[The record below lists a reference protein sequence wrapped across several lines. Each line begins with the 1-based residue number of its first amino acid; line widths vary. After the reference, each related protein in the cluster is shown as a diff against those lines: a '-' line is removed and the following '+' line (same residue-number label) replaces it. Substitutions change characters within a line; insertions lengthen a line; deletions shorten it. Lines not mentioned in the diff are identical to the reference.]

1 MNFFL
6 HKKTGIFL
14 IIFTVISQLN
24 IFTVHAQ
31 GLLNL
36 KPGYTMSCLNLS
48 ETTTP
53 DPNPNM
59 YTGYSGRADGNIYTR
74 YLSGDCKS
82 STTCTLASCY
92 LPMYKK
98 VPQPDKM
105 VCTTFNPQLDMQ
117 YWGHDNTKIPQIAA
131 VKLVNSATNTFPPGS
146 FQGVEARFDLTGGA
160 ESADEDEDEAT
171 NKANKKNTSMH
182 KYDKFYAIGD
192 GKESVAVTAAPTV
205 PAQVNPTA
213 GVGTDNGLKQGILS
227 FTQTFTSTP
236 TITGTITGGPKA
248 CTLIY
253 WDPYGFVF
261 DSDSLEPLDMSM
273 ATVSLLDEQ
282 GVPMTPYNVSQVE
295 IDKLGK
301 YNIFVSKD
309 GRYKLNAEA
318 VTHTFIRQMPNVKYI
333 NLYEKIFLPGDPAF
347 LETSSKPV
355 RMDIPMKSKTTPYIR
370 PLELYTKQI
379 DVSTF
384 NDVLY
389 DLLTVRVTHP
399 LSTIIVTSG
408 GKEVTTNQ
416 KGHFFKSVTDKNGT
430 WQAYLRKDLLTEYG
444 VDIEIRKNPG
454 FYPVSN
460 TPADKPVEIHFNPI
474 LTYIK
479 GIATNAAKQPIANA
493 EVQVR
498 FDTSDDIFSKTKADG
513 AGLFTI
519 SSDKLPPQPYHLVY
533 IDPSTP
539 TILIKQTTTEFVQ
552 NNKEFLEKEKIN
564 LVAGDRKVDR
574 ASQSLKSS
582 NVPTEKPVVQRA
594 TNPYLSS
601 IITVIIILFFL
612 VGGAIFLYISSR
624 KKNGME

>member
-14 IIFTVISQLN
+14 LIFTVVSQLN

-36 KPGYTMSCLNLS
+36 KPGYTMSCINLS

-53 DPNPNM
+53 DPSPDM
-59 YTGYSGRADGNIYTR
+59 YTGYAPNNIYTR

-82 STTCTLASCY
+82 STRCTLASCY
-92 LPMYKK
+92 LPMSNK

-105 VCTTFNPQLDMQ
+105 VCTTFNPTLDMQ
-117 YWGHDNTKIPQIAA
+117 YWGRDNTKIPQIAA
-131 VKLVNSATNTFPPGS
+131 VKLVNSADNTFPPGS
-146 FQGVEARFDLTGGA
+146 FQGVEARFDLTGGI
-160 ESADEDEDEAT
+160 ESAGEEDEGQSQHERRAG
-171 NKANKKNTSMH
+171 TSMH

-192 GKESVAVTAAPTV
+192 GKETVAVTAAPTV
-205 PAQVNPTA
+205 PAQVNPTP
-213 GVGTDNGLKQGILS
+213 GVGSDFGLKQAILS
-227 FTQTFTSTP
+227 FTQAFTSEP
-236 TITGTITGGPKA
+236 TVTGTVTGGPKS

-261 DSDSLEPLDMSM
+261 DSESLEPLDISM

-282 GVPMTPYNVSQVE
+282 GVPITPFNVSQVE

-309 GRYKLNAEA
+309 GRYKLNAVA
-318 VTHTFIRQMPNVKYI
+318 ATHTFTAQMPNVKYSK
-333 NLYEKIFLPGDPAF
+333 LFERIFLPGDPAF

-370 PLELYTKQI
+370 PLEIYTKQI
-379 DVSTF
+379 DTSTF

-399 LSTIIVTSG
+399 LSTITVTSG

-444 VDIEIRKNPG
+444 VDIEIRKNPE

-460 TPADKPVEIHFNPI
+460 TPADEPVVIHFNPI

-498 FDTSDDIFSKTKADG
+498 FDTSDDIFSKTKANA

-519 SSDKLPPQPYHLVY
+519 TSDKLPPQPYHLVY
-533 IDPSTP
+533 IDPSVP
-539 TILIKQTTTEFVQ
+539 TIMIKQTTSEFVQ
-552 NNKEFLEKEKIN
+552 SNKAFLEKEKIN
-564 LVAGDRKVDR
+564 LVVGDKKVNS
-574 ASQSLKSS
+574 ASQSLNPSTS
-582 NVPTEKPVVQRA
+582 PTEKTAMPKA
-594 TNPYLSS
+594 SNPFMSS
-601 IITVIIILFFL
+601 IITVLIILFFL
-612 VGGAIFLYISSR
+612 IGGAVFLYMSN
-624 KKNGME
+624 KKSVSEF